1 MGTCHGALSGKGG
14 FRLSLRGDDP
24 VFDRTMITR
33 DALGRRVDANR
44 PERSLLVLKPSV
56 QVPHVGGRRFGA
68 DSASFATMTAWIAGG
83 SIDDAQS
90 VAPLERLEIHPR
102 ERVLAAPERTQ
113 QLAVTAVFAD
123 GARPGEADA
132 FVTIGLQ
139 MYFGD
144 KMLMAQNR
152 ARVRCEYGRLPDGR
166 CAEEEVGQTGPGAP
180 GGTGGPGGGGA
191 GPGS

>member
-1 MGTCHGALSGKGG
+1 
-14 FRLSLRGDDP
+14 
-24 VFDRTMITR
+24 MI
-33 DALGRRVDANR
+33 D
-44 PERSLLVLKPSV
+44 
-56 QVPHVGGRRFGA
+56 PHVLHGG
-68 DSASFATMTAWIAGG
+68 ASSWFRIAPN
-83 SIDDAQS
+83 SDF
-90 VAPLERLEIHPR
+90 
-102 ERVLAAPERTQ
+102 LAASIFTS
-113 QLAVTAVFAD
+113 VFAD